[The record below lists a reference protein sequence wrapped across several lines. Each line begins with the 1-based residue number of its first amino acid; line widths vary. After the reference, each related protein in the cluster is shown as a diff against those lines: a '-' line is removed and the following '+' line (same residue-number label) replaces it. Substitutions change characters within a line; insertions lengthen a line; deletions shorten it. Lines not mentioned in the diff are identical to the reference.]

1 MAYTPTIWKDGQAPA
16 INAENLNKME
26 QGIAAATQAAE
37 DAIAVNFIGVAGG
50 VTAGTTFTLIKPFV
64 QNSFCS
70 ITVGWETSIVWVVS
84 GAMAT
89 IYEHV
94 LEKTGQFS
102 INEYT
107 FSFLSTTE
115 VAFKT
120 MKRITFGPGGVTVT
134 PDTTTKCF
142 FTLRNLV

>member
-1 MAYTPTIWKDGQAPA
+1 MAYTPTVWKDGQAPA
-16 INAENLNKME
+16 LNAENLNKME

-37 DAIAVNFIGVAGG
+37 DAIAVDFVGTSGNIA
-50 VTAGTTFTLIKPFV
+50 AGTTFALTKPFV
-64 QNSFCS
+64 QNSFLA
-70 ITVGWETSIVWVVS
+70 ITVGWETSLVWVVS

-102 INEYT
+102 IIEYNL
-107 FSFLSTTE
+107 SFLSTTE
-115 VAFKT
+115 VEFNT

-142 FTLRNLV
+142 FTLRNLA